1 MKESEQNYTHVFLKL
16 SPIKEERAIIRFSNN
31 DTFSML
37 AIPGLWDLLSS
48 QAFFK
53 EEVARA
59 ITLNERN
66 NFPPEKVFKV
76 VEKLQDTEGK
86 IFLLTKEEFI
96 SEFGLE

>member
-16 SPIKEERAIIRFSNN
+16 SPIKEERAIIRFHRGH
-31 DTFSML
+31 TFSML
-37 AIPGLWDLLSS
+37 GIPRLWDFLLL
-48 QAFFK
+48 QNFFK

-59 ITLNERN
+59 TVLGEKN
-66 NFPPEKVFKV
+66 NFSPDMVFKV